1 MKLSNPDDR
10 NQAAANYV
18 LGLLSPQE
26 NVEFEALLAVSHETQ
41 KEVEDWRSH
50 LDSLNDSLPPIV
62 PPRRIW
68 KNIEKAVRP
77 PESIW
82 SSLRLWQGTAFASI
96 AALFMLVLVNVQQPD
111 TQAMDYVYIV
121 DNQQQ
126 NPGWIVNASLNNN
139 KLYMETV
146 QPDAFP
152 EGKVC
157 ELWLA
162 VEGLEPISLGF
173 LPKSGI
179 RGIAIPE
186 GWKEKL
192 AKAKLIVSLEDMAGA
207 PSGWQMGPV
216 LDKGDWSTRT
226 Y

>member
-1 MKLSNPDDR
+1 MNLSNPDER
-10 NQAAANYV
+10 NQAAADYV

-26 NVEFEALLAVSHETQ
+26 NAEFEALLAVSHDTQ
-41 KEVEDWRSH
+41 KEVEGWRSH
-50 LDSLNDSLPPIV
+50 LDTLNDSLPPV
-62 PPRRIW
+62 KPPRHIW
-68 KNIEKAVRP
+68 KNIEKAIRP
-77 PESIW
+77 SESFW
-82 SSLRLWQGTAFASI
+82 SSLRFWQGTAFASI
-96 AALFMLVLVNVQQPD
+96 AAMFLIVFVNIKQPG
-111 TQAMDYVYIV
+111 TKAMDYVYV
-121 DNQQQ
+121 VSNQQQ
-126 NPGWIVNASLNNN
+126 NPGWIVNASLNSN

-179 RGIAIPE
+179 REIAIPD
-186 GWKEKL
+186 GWKERL
-192 AKAKLIVSLEDMAGA
+192 TNAKLIVSLEDMTGA

-216 LDKGDWSTRT
+216 LDKGQLSTRT